1 LFVADGLSQL
11 INRKIGDDS
20 LKELKI
26 CRGAPGIS
34 HLLFADDTLLFFRAA
49 ADQAELVKDI
59 LASYER
65 CTGQLLNAAKC
76 SIMFSP
82 KGNAEDQEAVKSILG
97 VHATDFDA
105 KYLGL
110 PTARGRMKRD
120 KFQTI
125 KERMGKRLM
134 DYSEK
139 LMSSGAKEV
148 LIKAVAQS
156 LPTYLMSVF
165 QIPLT
170 LCDELASLIHEFW
183 WGTDKGKRKMA
194 WLAWDQLVLKK
205 CWGVSVLR
213 TCGCLTKPCLP
224 GKHDI
229 SPLSLA

>member
-1 LFVADGLSQL
+1 
-11 INRKIGDDS
+11 
-20 LKELKI
+20 
-26 CRGAPGIS
+26 
-34 HLLFADDTLLFFRAA
+34 
-49 ADQAELVKDI
+49 
-59 LASYER
+59 
-65 CTGQLLNAAKC
+65 
-76 SIMFSP
+76 
-82 KGNAEDQEAVKSILG
+82 
-97 VHATDFDA
+97 
-105 KYLGL
+105 
-110 PTARGRMKRD
+110 
-120 KFQTI
+120 
-125 KERMGKRLM
+125 
-134 DYSEK
+134 
-139 LMSSGAKEV
+139 MSSGAKEV